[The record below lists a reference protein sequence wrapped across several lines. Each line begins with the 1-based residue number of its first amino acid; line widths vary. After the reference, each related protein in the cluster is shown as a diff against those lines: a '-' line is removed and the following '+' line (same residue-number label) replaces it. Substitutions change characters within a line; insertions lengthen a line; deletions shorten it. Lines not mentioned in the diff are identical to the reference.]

1 MVNNLPNNAGD
12 ARDARSIPGWR
23 RSAGGGNGNPLPV
36 FLLGKSH
43 GHRSLVGYSPLGSK
57 ELVMT
62 E

>member
-1 MVNNLPNNAGD
+1 MINNLPDNAGD
-12 ARDARSIPGWR
+12 VRDAGSIPGWR
-23 RSAGGGNGNPLPV
+23 RSAGGGNSNPLPV

-43 GHRSLVGYSPLGSK
+43 GHRSPLGSK